1 MNRIGIWYCANYFIF
16 LCIKNQFL
24 AGLESMTTLYYNSFT
39 LCQKKLCLHLTPP
52 IFLTWFPPSHLF
64 THFSFSNFTL
74 KSKHVVMQIDNVGH
88 GYGMG
93 NVIRRGVGWHSFV
106 VILTR
111 VLWAFRC
118 NTDMFSSLNM
128 SIELESFHNKLEKK
142 LNK

>member
-1 MNRIGIWYCANYFIF
+1 MERKGIWYFSNYLMFF
-16 LCIKNQFL
+16 GMKYQSLT
-24 AGLESMTTLYYNSFT
+24 GLEGMTTLYYNSFT

-64 THFSFSNFTL
+64 KHFSFSNFTL

-111 VLWAFRC
+111 VLWALRC
-118 NTDMFSSLNM
+118 NTDMFSIFNM
-128 SIELESFHNKLEKK
+128 SRELNNFHNKL
-142 LNK
+142 